1 MIMHM
6 VMPARDAKGD
16 TLHPE
21 RNCQAMEILLPVPV
35 LLMSEQLLSLPLQ
48 SESEA
53 KTLTD
58 PIPSLDILL
67 RLRMTSSRRPRAP

>member
-1 MIMHM
+1 MIMLM
-6 VMPARDAKGD
+6 VMLARDAKGD

-35 LLMSEQLLSLPLQ
+35 LLMSEQLLLLP
-48 SESEA
+48 SASEA